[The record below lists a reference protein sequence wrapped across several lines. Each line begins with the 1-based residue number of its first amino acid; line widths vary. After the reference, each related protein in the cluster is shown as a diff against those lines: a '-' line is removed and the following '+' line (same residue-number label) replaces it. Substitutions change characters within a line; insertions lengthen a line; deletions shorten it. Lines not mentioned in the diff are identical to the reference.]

1 MNDLELLEKYEPVLR
16 FAKSERFFPMAVEPY
31 LAMCKIFPSGP
42 KGAVETIS
50 HLNEALV
57 DHMGELQSEQ
67 FYLRF
72 VNDPLRD
79 FDAWVWW
86 GIGSVLGAAVS
97 WWLGG
102 DGIDK
107 GMVFQYYWVPLRE
120 ATVKLHK
127 YQNEYLSFIE

>member
-16 FAKSERFFPMAVEPY
+16 FARSERFFPMRVEPY
-31 LAMCKIFPSGP
+31 LEMCKIFPSGP

-86 GIGSVLGAAVS
+86 GIGSVLGVAASWWFGGLTGVEIALAVS
-97 WWLGG
+97 L
-102 DGIDK
+102 IVALVIF
-107 GMVFQYYWVPLRE
+107 MI
-120 ATVKLHK
+120 AS
-127 YQNEYLSFIE
+127 LSTPVSE